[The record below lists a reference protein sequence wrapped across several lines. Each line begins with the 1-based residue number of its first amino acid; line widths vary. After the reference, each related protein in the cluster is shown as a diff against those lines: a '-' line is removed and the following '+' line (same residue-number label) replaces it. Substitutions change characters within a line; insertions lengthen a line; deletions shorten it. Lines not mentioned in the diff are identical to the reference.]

1 MTLNLHYYLL
11 NDNFS
16 PEYAEA
22 NFNGEESENNPKFE
36 WEDEIEIQDVS
47 HFDILRNAILPLN
60 GELSSGE
67 SFSHEVLN
75 MFAIHIKTNDQK
87 EAFLG
92 VSESILD
99 SFEVKGNKIN
109 IYIKDYE
116 PHGNP
121 LPGVYIA
128 SKEFPKE
135 LS

>member
-22 NFNGEESENNPKFE
+22 NFNGEESENNPKYE

-47 HFDILRNAILPLN
+47 QFDILRNSILPLN

-67 SFSHEVLN
+67 SFSYDVLN
-75 MFAIHIKTNDQK
+75 MFAIHIKTNDGK

-99 SFEVKGNKIN
+99 SFEVKENKIN
-109 IYIKDYE
+109 ICIKDYE